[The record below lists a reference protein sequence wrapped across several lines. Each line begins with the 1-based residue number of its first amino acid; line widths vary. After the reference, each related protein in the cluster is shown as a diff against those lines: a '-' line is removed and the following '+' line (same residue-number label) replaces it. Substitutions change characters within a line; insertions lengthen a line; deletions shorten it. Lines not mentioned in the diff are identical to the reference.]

1 MLTFPEDLSFYFIR
15 VLLKFYRDYLKIK
28 VKFFI
33 QNKIWKKDCP
43 NGKLDK
49 KKFASTFSELYPGGN
64 PEKYS
69 GYVFEHFD
77 ADNSKFISF
86 SEFLLVISAL
96 SDKELSK
103 RLSLA
108 FKIIDF
114 NDDHK
119 VDAKELANII
129 DAIYDLKA
137 IQKNERKGE
146 NSAKNM
152 ATTIFNKLNK
162 DANKYLS
169 EDEFVDGCLNEPTF
183 VALLLPP

>member
-1 MLTFPEDLSFYFIR
+1 M
-15 VLLKFYRDYLKIK
+15 
-28 VKFFI
+28 
-33 QNKIWKKDCP
+33 
-43 NGKLDK
+43 
-49 KKFASTFSELYPGGN
+49 
-64 PEKYS
+64 
-69 GYVFEHFD
+69 
-77 ADNSKFISF
+77 
-86 SEFLLVISAL
+86 